1 MKRFSLLANII
12 HELSYNSS
20 DNSHRFL
27 YNLALEAINQV
38 AHAYITKPNEWTIPL
53 QADGV
58 STYLFSI
65 RNAASYGE
73 LTQKRLNF
81 FIN

>member
-38 AHAYITKPNEWTIPL
+38 AHAYITKPNE
-53 QADGV
+53 
-58 STYLFSI
+58 
-65 RNAASYGE
+65 
-73 LTQKRLNF
+73 
-81 FIN
+81 